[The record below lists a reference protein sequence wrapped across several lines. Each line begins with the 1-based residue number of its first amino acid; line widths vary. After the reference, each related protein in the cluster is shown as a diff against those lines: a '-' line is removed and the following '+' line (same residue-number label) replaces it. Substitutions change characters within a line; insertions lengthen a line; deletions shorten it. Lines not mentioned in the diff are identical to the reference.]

1 MVRFL
6 AISLLVA
13 CVPAYAAPVS
23 VVVVGVQNQY
33 DDPNGLLPF
42 PQPDDATPW
51 VLTFTYDSE
60 TPDINPD
67 PIAGEYRGAITT
79 ISLSIGNNTFQPFA
93 DNSVLVLNDNGNP
106 DDGYSDL
113 WIASTFEDA
122 PLRPS
127 FGLILINFGAS
138 ALSSDALVTPSW
150 PYPPWGFGM
159 IDYSI
164 YDRSSPDP
172 GDWRSTAVAA
182 ARVTSIAVVPI
193 PATFWLLG
201 TACLGAMGWRWRR
214 SPG

>member
-1 MVRFL
+1 MRIL
-6 AISLLVA
+6 AITLLFA

-33 DDPNGLLPF
+33 DDPNGILPF
-42 PQPDDATPW
+42 PRPDDATPW

-67 PIAGEYRGAITT
+67 PIAGEYRGAITA
-79 ISLSIGNNTFQPFA
+79 ISLSIGSNTFQSFA

-106 DDGYSDL
+106 DDGYADL
-113 WIASTFEDA
+113 WIASTFEEA

-127 FGLILINFGAS
+127 FGLILINSGGS
-138 ALSSDALVTPSW
+138 ALTSDALVTPSW

-164 YDRSSPDP
+164 YDQSSPDP

-182 ARVTSIAVVPI
+182 AQVTSITVVPV
-193 PATFWLLG
+193 PGTFWLLG
-201 TACLGAMGWRWRR
+201 TACLGAMGWMRRR
-214 SPG
+214 SPS